1 MSQGIPPKKV
11 IGLGLGVLDQLLLWR
26 DMKAPV
32 RDNKIIDFA
41 TQGGGMTAT
50 ALVAVARLGGAAE
63 FWGTVGTDWMGD
75 QILQG
80 LEQEGI
86 STSQVH
92 RIEGARGPMVLV
104 CVDQP
109 TGERQFL
116 YSVGFRAAEPPIGDL
131 ARLADAGCLLVDGTH
146 AASATRAAAEAR
158 RLGVPVVADVGWIND
173 EMRALLA
180 HVDYAIASE
189 ACGRSL
195 LPGDDHRAACERLRA
210 LGPTHAVIT
219 LGAEGLAAL
228 SGDQFLRLD
237 AFPVQVVD
245 TTGAGD
251 VFHGAFCYG
260 LLRSLSFERNLVF
273 ASAVAALKCR
283 RLGGRAGI
291 PRLDE
296 VNQFLRERNPDW
308 PALP

>member
-1 MSQGIPPKKV
+1 MDQATPPKKV

-26 DMKAPV
+26 DMKAAV
-32 RDNKIIDFA
+32 RENKVVDFS

-50 ALVAVARLGGAAE
+50 ALVAVTRLGGAAE

-80 LEQEGI
+80 LAEEGV
-86 STSQVH
+86 STSQVQ

-104 CVDQP
+104 CVDEP

-131 ARLADAGCLLVDGTH
+131 GRLADAGCLLVDGTH
-146 AASATRAAAEAR
+146 PASALRAAEEAC
-158 RLGVPVVADVGWIND
+158 RLGVPVVADVGWISD
-173 EMRALLA
+173 ETRPLLA

-189 ACGRSL
+189 ACGRGL
-195 LPGDDHRAACERLRA
+195 AAGDDFRAACERLRA
-210 LGPTHAVIT
+210 LGPPNAVIT
-219 LGAEGLAAL
+219 LGARGLVAL

-237 AFPVQVVD
+237 AFPVEVAD

-251 VFHGAFCYG
+251 VFHGAFCFG
-260 LLRSLSFERNLVF
+260 LLRGLPIEKNLVF
-273 ASAVAALKCR
+273 SSAVAALKCR

-296 VNQFLRERNPDW
+296 ATQFLRERMPDW
-308 PALP
+308 SPL